1 MSTLV
6 DANDAAMFLPLLKAK
21 KLPEPV
27 SEYRFA
33 APERQWRF
41 DLAWPKH
48 KVALEIEGGVFKRG
62 GGGRHNRGAG
72 FRNDLE
78 KYSEAAV
85 RGWTVIRV
93 LPEQLCELR
102 TLQWVERALEVE

>member
-1 MSTLV
+1 MSSRV
-6 DANDAAMFLPLLKAK
+6 DGADSAMFLPLLKAK

-33 APERQWRF
+33 PPRRWRF
-41 DLAWPKH
+41 DLAWPRC

-85 RGWTVIRV
+85 RGWKVIRV

-102 TLQWVERALEVE
+102 TIEWVERALEGE